1 MNQII
6 PKIKDMI
13 IMLDK
18 VWFPLSL
25 TLWIATIS
33 SILVLFSGVVIA
45 YIFARRDFRG
55 RELVELLVTLPLIL
69 PPTVIGYL
77 LVILVGRNG
86 FLGNLIYNFFGTGIM
101 FTWQA
106 AVIAAYTVS
115 LPLMVRAAQAAI
127 EAVDR
132 ELEYA
137 AYILGRSEIETALLI
152 TLPLAKRGILA
163 GLVLSFARA
172 VGEFGATLMLA
183 GNIPG
188 KTNTM
193 SISIYS
199 AFQAGNDE
207 LAQTLVIILIF
218 ISLLAISLTGRFI
231 GKLEV

>member
-1 MNQII
+1 
-6 PKIKDMI
+6 
-13 IMLDK
+13 MLDQIL
-18 VWFPLSL
+18 FPLSI
-25 TLWIATIS
+25 TLWIAVIS
-33 SILVLFSGVVIA
+33 SLLVLCSGVIVA

-55 RELVELLVTLPLIL
+55 KEIAELFVTLPLVL

-77 LVILVGRNG
+77 LVILVGKNG
-86 FLGNLIYNFFGTGIM
+86 FLGQLIFNVLGTGIL

-115 LPLMVRAAQAAI
+115 LPLMVRTAKVAI
-127 EAVDR
+127 EAVDK

-137 AYILGRSEIETALLI
+137 AYILGRSELETALLI

-163 GLVLSFARA
+163 GFVLSFARA

-199 AFQAGNDE
+199 AFQAGNNE
-207 LAQTLVIILIF
+207 LANILVLVLIVM
-218 ISLLAISLTGRFI
+218 SLLSIALTGRI
-231 GKLEV
+231 ASRGKFEV

>member
-1 MNQII
+1 MI
-6 PKIKDMI
+6 P
-13 IMLDK
+13 MLDQI
-18 VWFPLSL
+18 WFPLSI
-25 TLWIATIS
+25 TLWIATMS
-33 SILVLFSGVVIA
+33 SLLVLCSGVVIA

-55 RELVELLVTLPLIL
+55 KKLAELLVTLPLVL

-77 LVILVGRNG
+77 LVILVGKNG
-86 FLGNLIYNFFGTGIM
+86 FIGHLIFNVLGTGIM
-101 FTWQA
+101 FTRQA

-115 LPLMVRAAQAAI
+115 LPLMVRTAQAAI
-127 EAVDR
+127 EAVDK

-199 AFQAGNDE
+199 AFQAGNNE
-207 LAQTLVIILIF
+207 LAQVLVLILVLM
-218 ISLLAISLTGRFI
+218 SLLFIALTGKIASREKF
-231 GKLEV
+231 EV

>member
-1 MNQII
+1 MLNQI
-6 PKIKDMI
+6 
-13 IMLDK
+13 
-18 VWFPLSL
+18 WFPLSI
-25 TLWIATIS
+25 TLWIASVS
-33 SILVLFSGVVIA
+33 SLLVLCSGVVIA

-55 RELVELLVTLPLIL
+55 KELAELLVTLPLVL

-77 LVILVGRNG
+77 LVMLVGKNG
-86 FLGNLIYNFFGTGIM
+86 FVGHLMFNVLGTGIM

-115 LPLMVRAAQAAI
+115 LPLMVRTAKAAI
-127 EAVDR
+127 ETVDK

-137 AYILGRSEIETALLI
+137 AYILGRSELETALLI

-199 AFQAGNDE
+199 AFQAGNNE
-207 LAQTLVIILIF
+207 LANIMVLVLILM
-218 ISLLAISLTGRFI
+218 SLLSIALTGKIASR
-231 GKLEV
+231 GKFEV

>member
-1 MNQII
+1 MI
-6 PKIKDMI
+6 PI
-13 IMLDK
+13 LDK
-18 VWFPLSL
+18 IWFPILI
-25 TLWIATIS
+25 TFWIATIS
-33 SILVLFSGVVIA
+33 SILVLCSGVIIA
-45 YIFARRDFRG
+45 YVFARCDFRG
-55 RELVELLVTLPLIL
+55 KGLAELFVTLPLVL

-77 LVILVGRNG
+77 LVVLIGKNG
-86 FLGNLIYNFFGTGIM
+86 FLGQLIFKVLGTGIL

-115 LPLMVRAAQAAI
+115 LPLMVRTAKASI

-132 ELEYA
+132 ELEHA
-137 AYILGRSEIETALLI
+137 AYILGRSQLETVLII
-152 TLPLAKRGILA
+152 TLPLAKKGILA

-199 AFQAGNDE
+199 AFQAGNNE
-207 LAQTLVIILIF
+207 LAQVLVLILVIL
-218 ISLLAISLTGRFI
+218 SLLSISLTGKFI
-231 GKLEV
+231 DREKIEV

>member
-1 MNQII
+1 
-6 PKIKDMI
+6 
-13 IMLDK
+13 MLDQI
-18 VWFPLSL
+18 WFPLSL
-25 TLWIATIS
+25 TLWIASIS
-33 SILVLFSGVVIA
+33 SLLVLCSGIFIA

-55 RELVELLVTLPLIL
+55 KELAELFVTLPLIL

-77 LVILVGRNG
+77 LVILVGKNG
-86 FLGNLIYNFFGTGIM
+86 FLGQLIFHAMGTGIL

-106 AVIAAYTVS
+106 GVIAAYTVS
-115 LPLMVRAAQAAI
+115 LPLMVRTAQAAI
-127 EAVDR
+127 EAVDK

-137 AYILGRSEIETALLI
+137 AYILGRTELETALLI
-152 TLPLAKRGILA
+152 TLPLAKKGILA

-199 AFQAGNDE
+199 AFQAGNNE
-207 LAQTLVIILIF
+207 LANTLVFVLVL
-218 ISLLAISLTGRFI
+218 ISLLSIALTIRIANRVKF
-231 GKLEV
+231 EV

>member
-1 MNQII
+1 MVSFI
-6 PKIKDMI
+6 
-13 IMLDK
+13 
-18 VWFPLSL
+18 SL
-25 TLWIATIS
+25 TLDSLHIIPPRTVQRCS
-33 SILVLFSGVVIA
+33 NCLCLCEV
-45 YIFARRDFRG
+45 YFRG
-55 RELVELLVTLPLIL
+55 KELAELLVTLPLVL

-77 LVILVGRNG
+77 LVILVGKQG
-86 FLGNLIYNFFGTGIM
+86 FIGHLIFNVLGTGIM

-115 LPLMVRAAQAAI
+115 LPLMVRTAQAAI

-137 AYILGRSEIETALLI
+137 AYILGRSEIETALLV

-172 VGEFGATLMLA
+172 IGEFGATLMLA

-207 LAQTLVIILIF
+207 LAQMLVLILILMSLLVI
-218 ISLLAISLTGRFI
+218 ALTGKFV

>member
-1 MNQII
+1 MIPTLNQ
-6 PKIKDMI
+6 
-13 IMLDK
+13 
-18 VWFPLSL
+18 VWFPLYI

-33 SILVLFSGVVIA
+33 SLLVFCSGIVLA

-55 RELVELLVTLPLIL
+55 KEFAELIITLPLVL

-77 LVILVGRNG
+77 LVMLVGRNG
-86 FLGNLIYNFFGTGIM
+86 FLGHLIFSFLGTGIL

-115 LPLMVRAAQAAI
+115 LPLMVRIAKAAI
-127 EAVDR
+127 EAVDK

-137 AYILGRSEIETALLI
+137 AYILGRTEIETALLI

-193 SISIYS
+193 ALSIYS
-199 AFQAGNDE
+199 AFEAGNNE
-207 LAQTLVIILIF
+207 LAQILVLILI
-218 ISLLAISLTGRFI
+218 IVSLLAISLTGKFV
-231 GKLEV
+231 GKVEV

>member
-1 MNQII
+1 MT
-6 PKIKDMI
+6 P
-13 IMLDK
+13 MLDQI
-18 VWFPLSL
+18 WFPISI
-25 TLWIATIS
+25 TFRIAAIS
-33 SILVLFSGVVIA
+33 SFLVLFSGVFLA

-55 RELVELLVTLPLIL
+55 KELSELLITLPLIL
-69 PPTVIGYL
+69 PPTVIGYF
-77 LVILVGRNG
+77 LVIIVGKNG
-86 FLGNLIYNFFGTGIM
+86 FIGQLIYSITGTGIL

-106 AVIAAYTVS
+106 GVIAAYTVS
-115 LPLMVRAAQAAI
+115 LPLMVRTAQAAI
-127 EAVDR
+127 ESVDK

-199 AFQAGNDE
+199 AFQSGNDE
-207 LAQTLVIILIF
+207 LANLLVLVLTLM
-218 ISLLAISLTGRFI
+218 SLLSIALTGKIASR
-231 GKLEV
+231 GKLGV

>member
-1 MNQII
+1 
-6 PKIKDMI
+6 
-13 IMLDK
+13 MLDQIL
-18 VWFPLSL
+18 FPLSI
-25 TLWIATIS
+25 TLWIAVIS
-33 SILVLFSGVVIA
+33 SLLVLCSGVIVA

-55 RELVELLVTLPLIL
+55 KEIAELFVMLPLVL

-77 LVILVGRNG
+77 LVILVGKNG
-86 FLGNLIYNFFGTGIM
+86 FLGQLIFNVLGTGIL

-106 AVIAAYTVS
+106 TVIAAYTVS
-115 LPLMVRAAQAAI
+115 LPLMVRTAKVAI
-127 EAVDR
+127 EAVDK

-137 AYILGRSEIETALLI
+137 AYILGRSELETALLI

-163 GLVLSFARA
+163 GFLLSFARA

-199 AFQAGNDE
+199 AFQAGNNE
-207 LAQTLVIILIF
+207 LANILVLVLIVM
-218 ISLLAISLTGRFI
+218 SLLSIALTGRI
-231 GKLEV
+231 ASRGKFEV

>member
-1 MNQII
+1 MIPTLNQ
-6 PKIKDMI
+6 
-13 IMLDK
+13 
-18 VWFPLSL
+18 VWFPLYI

-33 SILVLFSGVVIA
+33 SLLVFCSGIVLA

-55 RELVELLVTLPLIL
+55 KEFAELIITLPLVL

-77 LVILVGRNG
+77 LVMLVGRNG
-86 FLGNLIYNFFGTGIM
+86 FLGHLIFSFLGTGIL

-115 LPLMVRAAQAAI
+115 LPLMVRISKAAI
-127 EAVDR
+127 EAVDK

-137 AYILGRSEIETALLI
+137 AYILGRTEIETALLI

-193 SISIYS
+193 ALSIYS
-199 AFQAGNDE
+199 AFEAGNNE
-207 LAQTLVIILIF
+207 LAQILVLILI
-218 ISLLAISLTGRFI
+218 IVSLLAISLTGKFV

>member
-1 MNQII
+1 
-6 PKIKDMI
+6 
-13 IMLDK
+13 MLDQIL
-18 VWFPLSL
+18 FPLSI
-25 TLWIATIS
+25 TLWIAVIS
-33 SILVLFSGVVIA
+33 SLLVLCSGVIVA

-55 RELVELLVTLPLIL
+55 KELVELFVTLPLVL

-77 LVILVGRNG
+77 LVILVGKNG
-86 FLGNLIYNFFGTGIM
+86 FLGQLIFNVLGTGIL

-115 LPLMVRAAQAAI
+115 LPLMVRTAKAAI
-127 EAVDR
+127 EAVDK

-137 AYILGRSEIETALLI
+137 AYILGRSELETALLI

-163 GLVLSFARA
+163 GFVLSFARA

-199 AFQAGNDE
+199 AFQAGNNE
-207 LAQTLVIILIF
+207 LANILVLVLIVM
-218 ISLLAISLTGRFI
+218 SLLSIALTGRI
-231 GKLEV
+231 ASRGKFEV

>member
-1 MNQII
+1 
-6 PKIKDMI
+6 MI
-13 IMLDK
+13 SMLDQI
-18 VWFPLSL
+18 WFPLSI
-25 TLWIATIS
+25 TLWIATMS
-33 SILVLFSGVVIA
+33 SLLVLCSGVVIA
-45 YIFARRDFRG
+45 YIFAKRDFRG
-55 RELVELLVTLPLIL
+55 KKLAELLVTLPLVL

-77 LVILVGRNG
+77 LVILVGKNG
-86 FLGNLIYNFFGTGIM
+86 FIGHLIFNVLGTGIM
-101 FTWQA
+101 FTRQA

-115 LPLMVRAAQAAI
+115 LPLMVRTAQAAI
-127 EAVDR
+127 EAVDK

-199 AFQAGNDE
+199 AFQAGNNE
-207 LAQTLVIILIF
+207 LAQVLVLILVLMYLLF
-218 ISLLAISLTGRFI
+218 IALTGKIASREKF
-231 GKLEV
+231 EV

>member
-1 MNQII
+1 
-6 PKIKDMI
+6 MI
-13 IMLDK
+13 SMLDQIL
-18 VWFPLSL
+18 FPLSI

-33 SILVLFSGVVIA
+33 SLLVLCSGVVIA

-55 RELVELLVTLPLIL
+55 KGLAELLVTLPLVL

-77 LVILVGRNG
+77 LVILVGKNG
-86 FLGNLIYNFFGTGIM
+86 FIGHLIFNVLGTGIM

-115 LPLMVRAAQAAI
+115 LPLMVRTAQAAI
-127 EAVDR
+127 ETVDK

-152 TLPLAKRGILA
+152 TLPLAKRGIFA

-199 AFQAGNDE
+199 AFQAGNNE
-207 LAQTLVIILIF
+207 LAQILVLILVLM
-218 ISLLAISLTGRFI
+218 SLLFIALTGKIASRRKF
-231 GKLEV
+231 EV

>member
-1 MNQII
+1 
-6 PKIKDMI
+6 
-13 IMLDK
+13 MLDQIL
-18 VWFPLSL
+18 FPLSI
-25 TLWIATIS
+25 TLWIAVIS
-33 SILVLFSGVVIA
+33 SLLVLCSGVIVA

-55 RELVELLVTLPLIL
+55 KEIAELFVTLPLVL

-77 LVILVGRNG
+77 LVILVGKNG
-86 FLGNLIYNFFGTGIM
+86 FLGQLIFNVLGTGIL

-115 LPLMVRAAQAAI
+115 LPLMVRTAKVAI
-127 EAVDR
+127 EAVDK

-137 AYILGRSEIETALLI
+137 AYILGRSELETALLI

-163 GLVLSFARA
+163 GFVLSFARA

-199 AFQAGNDE
+199 AFQAGNKE
-207 LAQTLVIILIF
+207 LANILVLVLIVM
-218 ISLLAISLTGRFI
+218 SLLSIALTGRI
-231 GKLEV
+231 ASRGKFEV

>member
-1 MNQII
+1 
-6 PKIKDMI
+6 
-13 IMLDK
+13 MLDQI
-18 VWFPLSL
+18 WFPLSI

-33 SILVLFSGVVIA
+33 SLLVLCSGVVIA

-55 RELVELLVTLPLIL
+55 KELAELFVTLPLVL

-77 LVILVGRNG
+77 LVILVGKNG
-86 FLGNLIYNFFGTGIM
+86 FLGHLIFNVLGTGIM

-115 LPLMVRAAQAAI
+115 LPLMVRTAKAAI
-127 EAVDR
+127 EAVDK

-137 AYILGRSEIETALLI
+137 AYILGRSELETALLI

-199 AFQAGNDE
+199 AFQAGNNE
-207 LAQTLVIILIF
+207 LAQILVLVLILM
-218 ISLLAISLTGRFI
+218 SLLSIALTGKIASR
-231 GKLEV
+231 GKFEV